1 MRGGK
6 TNRELRARFA
16 WWIKRGSGI
25 IFDTLHGVDTG
36 VGVSAENLEIASGNI
51 GKGIAYDP
59 CRWWTLRR
67 SLDLVSLRPEGYI
80 LWISVRV
87 KERSCCPLSF
97 CPSSRLS
104 GSNSRPTSAGSPS
117 EISPLRDSFTGD
129 VYPCSLCA
137 PMLSSTR
144 YWSGQPFFFANPF
157 HYDIMELVLDKI
169 VVSYLKIP
177 RSIFLIFC
185 GTLTI
190 MPQISEF
197 LSAKSGGRAQW
208 RVSTT
213 LGLGQ
218 RSVNIFELPPS

>member
-1 MRGGK
+1 MGWILASASRLRISKSQAATLEKVLLTTHADGGRCDGRW
-6 TNRELRARFA
+6 TSSLCDQRD
-16 WWIKRGSGI
+16 
-25 IFDTLHGVDTG
+25 IF
-36 VGVSAENLEIASGNI
+36 
-51 GKGIAYDP
+51 
-59 CRWWTLRR
+59 
-67 SLDLVSLRPEGYI
+67 

-117 EISPLRDSFTGD
+117 EISPLRDSFIGD

-144 YWSGQPFFFANPF
+144 YRSGQPFFFANPF

-177 RSIFLIFC
+177 RSIFLIFY

-190 MPQISEF
+190 MLQISEF

>member
-80 LWISVRV
+80 FVDIGSGKGKVLLSAIILPFEQVVGIEFSSYLSRVAERNIAAARFIHRRCLSVQLMCADV
-87 KERSCCPLSF
+87 VEYQIPE
-97 CPSSRLS
+97 
-104 GSNSRPTSAGSPS
+104 RPTVFVRKPF
-117 EISPLRDSFTGD
+117 PL
-129 VYPCSLCA
+129 
-137 PMLSSTR
+137 
-144 YWSGQPFFFANPF
+144 
-157 HYDIMELVLDKI
+157 
-169 VVSYLKIP
+169 
-177 RSIFLIFC
+177 
-185 GTLTI
+185 
-190 MPQISEF
+190 
-197 LSAKSGGRAQW
+197 
-208 RVSTT
+208 
-213 LGLGQ
+213 
-218 RSVNIFELPPS
+218 